1 MLINMQRVVLGMSG
15 GVDSSVAAYILKKKG
30 YDVLGVFMKN
40 WSEEDENGV
49 CTAKKDFDDVRAV
62 CEKLDI
68 PYFDVNFEEE
78 YQELVFQY
86 FLDELSEGRTPN
98 PDIMCNNEIK
108 FKAFLDFAMDVN
120 ADYMATG
127 HFARVRHLD
136 TGNVL
141 EKGVDA
147 NKDQSYFLSGL
158 TNEQLQKALFPLGE
172 MTKNEVRKIAKELE
186 LVNADKKDS
195 TGICFIGERDF
206 NEFLSRYLPNK
217 PGEIK
222 DYDSGNVVGHHDGLM
237 YYTIGQRK
245 GLGIGGNGIN
255 QPWFVVNKEIK
266 NDILWVAQGKD
277 NPVRFAYGLITETQH
292 WISHEPELPIKC
304 NAKFRYRQPDRKV
317 TVHKI
322 NQNQLMVEFDKPE
335 AGITPGQAVVFYD
348 GNICLGNG
356 IIKSEIKESE
366 WIKEMKPVL

>member
-1 MLINMQRVVLGMSG
+1 MQRVVLGMSG

>member
-1 MLINMQRVVLGMSG
+1 MKRVVLGMSG
-15 GVDSSVAAYILKKKG
+15 GVDSSVAAYILKKQG

-49 CTAKKDFDDVRAV
+49 CTAKKDFEDVRAV
-62 CEKLDI
+62 CEKLEI

-78 YQELVFQY
+78 YQERVFQY
-86 FLDELSEGRTPN
+86 FLNELQHGRTPN

-120 ADYMATG
+120 ADFMATG
-127 HFARVRHLD
+127 HFARVRHLNE
-136 TGNVL
+136 GNIL
-141 EKGVDA
+141 EKGVDG

-158 TNEQLQKALFPLGE
+158 TNEQLQKALFPLGG
-172 MTKNEVRKIAKELE
+172 MTKNEVRDIAKDLH

-217 PGEIK
+217 HGEIK
-222 DYDSGNVVGHHDGLM
+222 DSDSGKVVGHHDGLM

-255 QPWFVVNKEIK
+255 KPWFVVKKEIE
-266 NDILWVAQGKD
+266 NDTLWVAQGKD
-277 NPVRFAYGLITETQH
+277 NPARFAFGLITENQH
-292 WISHEPELPIKC
+292 WITHKPEFPIHC
-304 NAKFRYRQPDRKV
+304 YAKFRYRQQDRKV
-317 TVHKI
+317 TVYQIDQTRLK
-322 NQNQLMVEFDKPE
+322 VVFDQPE
-335 AGITPGQAVVFYD
+335 TGITPGQAVVFYD
-348 GNICLGNG
+348 GNTCLGNG
-356 IIKSEIKESE
+356 IIQAEIATPERIKEQD
-366 WIKEMKPVL
+366 PVV